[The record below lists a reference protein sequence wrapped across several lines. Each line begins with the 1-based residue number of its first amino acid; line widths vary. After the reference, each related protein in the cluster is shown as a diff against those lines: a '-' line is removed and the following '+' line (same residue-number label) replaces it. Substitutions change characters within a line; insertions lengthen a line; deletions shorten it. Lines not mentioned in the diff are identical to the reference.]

1 MSKNMKIIF
10 ESWKRFLK
18 EEDKEDKEETEE
30 ETGENA
36 WSDMINQIT
45 QGIPDTDLKLN
56 TGAAGGAA
64 GTGMNLGAAGQLN
77 PTEDSLESSSD
88 KIPDEIPKLK
98 TSGKGIGAVA
108 APTAASKYDKF
119 RKKIKINAKKQTK
132 LINMLNSAG
141 AVMSE
146 GGILDKIARDPKVGA
161 LKVTLKGLQE
171 ALMSLGYKFP
181 KFGADGD
188 YGTETYRAI
197 KKFQEDNPELG
208 TPDGLIGN
216 NTFRVLKAK
225 MLKKNKKRRN
235 IKNPALK
242 ARVATID
249 KAMKQGHNRKQAEM
263 IHHLMTKEKMSY
275 EDAINDERVK
285 GSVQRNIGIGTDI
298 GESQK
303 ELKNIIR
310 RVVNKLLDE
319 KK

>member
-1 MSKNMKIIF
+1 MKIIF

-18 EEDKEDKEETEE
+18 EEQTEE
-30 ETGENA
+30 EKEKEKDPEKEAKSNMQKQNPWT
-36 WSDMINQIT
+36 DMINQI
-45 QGIPDTDLKLN
+45 QFNKAAADKAFLDKDLKLN
-56 TGAAGGAA
+56 TGAAGVTA
-64 GTGMNLGAAGQLN
+64 GSGINLGDAGQLN
-77 PTEDSLESSSD
+77 SMDDSLESPS
-88 KIPDEIPKLK
+88 DEIPKLK

-161 LKVTLKGLQE
+161 LKVTLKGLQK

-181 KFGADGD
+181 KYGADGD

-197 KKFQEDNPELG
+197 KKFQGDNPELG

-225 MLKKNKKRRN
+225 MLKKNKRKRSIRN
-235 IKNPALK
+235 PDLK
-242 ARVATID
+242 ARVATVD
-249 KAMKQGHNRKQAEM
+249 KAMDDGHNREQAEM
-263 IHHLMTKEKMSY
+263 IHYLMTKEKKSY
-275 EDAINDERVK
+275 AQAKNDKRVK
-285 GSVQRNIGIGTDI
+285 GRVQRNIG
-298 GESQK
+298 
-303 ELKNIIR
+303 
-310 RVVNKLLDE
+310 RVPGSK
-319 KK
+319 